1 TPLVLDEEILSLI
14 NAKFVSKENRSR
26 YRKNL
31 IAKSQ
36 KELNINS
43 EAFYLSEMV
52 TWDVLII
59 LRLMFDALDFA
70 RNNGLGCH
78 KNYNTNEL
86 HIVQIPKFTKEF
98 RNEIYSLNNKLR
110 RKHHYK
116 IDLYKL
122 ILNRLLNL
130 KELFN
135 GF

>member
-1 TPLVLDEEILSLI
+1 M
-14 NAKFVSKENRSR
+14 
-26 YRKNL
+26 

-43 EAFYLSEMV
+43 ESFYFSEMI
-52 TWDVLII
+52 TWNVLII
-59 LRLMFDALDFA
+59 LRLMFDALDFSKTH
-70 RNNGLGCH
+70 GLGCH

-122 ILNRLLNL
+122 MLNRLLNL